1 MFLIASFFAVPLN
14 YIIQTNLSMLA
25 GAANNWYDF
34 TMKTKLFID
43 FDGTIFSTL
52 AFRDKMFE
60 IFTMAGFDEE
70 EIKNTYAAESL
81 DYLYSANGNL
91 ERLQKIHEYDI
102 EKANLR
108 MDKLIKTSKDFMFP
122 DFDEFI
128 QSVDREKYELDLITL
143 GDLEFQ
149 KAKVEA
155 SGIVKYFDN
164 VYYCEK
170 QKWDYLDDLVELND
184 KFIIIDDRADTLERI
199 SKKFKRSFPILM
211 DRQQKD
217 LADPYLSQQKDYLG
231 IKAKNLK
238 QAGQYL

>member
-1 MFLIASFFAVPLN
+1 
-14 YIIQTNLSMLA
+14 MLA
-25 GAANNWYDF
+25 RVTNNWYDF

-43 FDGTIFSTL
+43 FDGTIFNTQS
-52 AFRDKMFE
+52 FRDKMFE

-81 DYLYSANGNL
+81 DYLYSASGQL
-91 ERLQKIHEYDI
+91 ERLEKIHEYDI
-102 EKANLR
+102 EKAKLR
-108 MDKLIKTSKDFMFP
+108 MDKLIKSSKDFMFP
-122 DFDEFI
+122 DFDDFI
-128 QSVDREKYELDLITL
+128 KTVDRDKFEIDLITL
-143 GDLEFQ
+143 GEEAFQ

-155 SGIVKYFDN
+155 SAIVKYFDN
-164 VYYCEK
+164 VYYCET
-170 QKWDYLDDLVELND
+170 QKWDYLDELVELLE

-199 SKKFKRSFPILM
+199 GKKFKRSFPIFM

-217 LADPYLSQQKDYLG
+217 LADPYLSKQKDYLG

>member
-1 MFLIASFFAVPLN
+1 M
-14 YIIQTNLSMLA
+14 SMLA
-25 GAANNWYDF
+25 EVPYNWYDF

-43 FDGTIFSTL
+43 FDGTIFSTM

-60 IFTMAGFDEE
+60 ICTMAGFDEE

-81 DYLYSANGNL
+81 DYLYSANGQL
-91 ERLQKIHEYDI
+91 ERLQKIHSFDI
-102 EKANLR
+102 EKAKLR

-122 DFDEFI
+122 DFEEFI
-128 QSVDREKYELDLITL
+128 HSVDREKYEIDLITL
-143 GDLEFQ
+143 GEVEFQ

-164 VYYCEK
+164 AYYCET
-170 QKWDYLDDLVELND
+170 QKWEYLDELVELNE
-184 KFIIIDDRADTLERI
+184 KFIIIDDRADTLEKI
-199 SKKFKRSFPILM
+199 GKKFKRSFPILM

-217 LADPYLSQQKDYLG
+217 MDDPFLSQQEQYTG
-231 IKAKNLK
+231 IKVKNLK